1 MKKGDFFKSKNN
13 GGSHFCKGLHKVK
26 HLFKCEAIHKVGNGQ
41 CTQFWNDNV
50 WLKNV
55 PLRICYPRI
64 YNICRDTNMYVSKGA
79 KLGWQLEFRRMM
91 GLEELDE
98 WEDLMKALEEVNLNQ
113 EEDKISWG
121 LSANKIF
128 STSSLY
134 RFLTLGESVTM
145 LQKRSKSVRSH
156 YD

>member
-1 MKKGDFFKSKNN
+1 MVDLNFAKAFIKS
-13 GGSHFCKGLHKVK
+13 
-26 HLFKCEAIHKVGNGQ
+26 
-41 CTQFWNDNV
+41 
-50 WLKNV
+50 
-55 PLRICYPRI
+55 
-64 YNICRDTNMYVSKGA
+64 SKGA